1 MKKKA
6 IDNTI
11 TIRKRIFDSI
21 DDDIEKDK
29 AQL

>member
-1 MKKKA
+1 MKKRPLT
-6 IDNTI
+6 II
-11 TIRKRIFDSI
+11 TIRKMIFDSI